1 MFYVF
6 AIALLARLTSADHF
20 YIYASAPGAEID
32 KWLVDIGTIPRGE
45 FTAEYYFLTSDTNLA
60 KYGFNGGGIYG
71 KWLFNPS
78 NDPMGVQDL
87 LLTDGSGMVAEWP
100 NGIIETDYSFYACNS
115 MDVRV
120 PTDQWVIFGKGKEG
134 HSSSDPPERS
144 STEIPSVSNGGPT
157 DLPVS
162 DPTNDVKTVEAP
174 TGAGGPETPL
184 TDVSK
189 PVDTNT
195 IHEPNTDVV
204 NTDVNTDGANT
215 DVVNTD
221 GANTGVV
228 DTSTETTA
236 PVSPEM
242 LFERESP
249 PAFNIDFDKC
259 IPIVLHTLANLTDLE
274 PSCMETSCIPG
285 NGKPK
290 CLTSCLPCW
299 DTAICTHVCS
309 YVTICDG
316 VITSPDTPTPSPDT
330 PTPSPD
336 TPVPNPNT
344 PSPKSPTPNPNTP
357 SPNSPT
363 PNPNTPSPS
372 IEIIKG
378 CPTCFQTVIDYVFTC
393 PSSTTITISTCPQVN
408 VCSQTVLLL
417 PPGTHSIT
425 GRAVVPVTS
434 GSITVTRSASGSSAT
449 SSARSSSGSSRP
461 LTGSLTTFNGAV
473 KEGTLV
479 GPLLGL
485 LVYILVLV

>member
-1 MFYVF
+1 MRDIKREKSELVKSNPVFGQSTLSLAKSLTMFYVL
-6 AIALLARLTSADHF
+6 AIALLAGLTSADHF

-45 FTAEYYFLTSDTNLA
+45 FTAEYYFLTSDTSLA
-60 KYGFNGGGIYG
+60 QYGFNGGGIYG

-120 PTDQWVIFGKGKEG
+120 PTDQWVIFGKGKDG

-144 STEIPSVSNGGPT
+144 STEIPSVSNGGAT

-162 DPTNDVKTVEAP
+162 DPTNDVETIETP
-174 TGAGGPETPL
+174 TGAGGPETPV
-184 TDVSK
+184 TDTSK
-189 PVDTNT
+189 PVDPNT
-195 IHEPNTDVV
+195 VLEPNTDVV
-204 NTDVNTDGANT
+204 NTDVNTGGANT
-215 DVVNTD
+215 GGANAG
-221 GANTGVV
+221 GANTGVM

-249 PAFNIDFDKC
+249 PAYSIDFDKC

-274 PSCMETSCIPG
+274 PSCTETSCNPD

-299 DTAICTHVCS
+299 DTAICAHVCS

-316 VITSPDTPTPSPDT
+316 VITGPDTPTPSPDT
-330 PTPSPD
+330 PI
-336 TPVPNPNT
+336 PNPNT
-344 PSPKSPTPNPNTP
+344 PSPT
-357 SPNSPT
+357 
-363 PNPNTPSPS
+363 

-378 CPTCFQTVIDYVFTC
+378 CPTCVQTVIDYVFTC

-408 VCSQTVLLL
+408 VCSPTVLLF

-434 GSITVTRSASGSSAT
+434 GSITVTRSASESSAT
-449 SSARSSSGSSRP
+449 NSARSSSSRP
-461 LTGSLTTFNGAV
+461 LTGSLSTFNGAV

-479 GPLLGL
+479 GSLLGL